1 MVRVGIGYL
10 GTSQLMVS
18 TANLELVP
26 STTPTGWNMGYKLY
40 RFSFLNDQDCTVIVN
55 GVTTLFIRASQGFEI
70 NEPDA
75 PITSFV
81 IVTAGINYNFVAG
94 Y

>member
-1 MVRVGIGYL
+1 MARVGIGYI
-10 GTSQLMVS
+10 GTSQLMTS
-18 TANLELVP
+18 TSNLELVP
-26 STTPTGWNMGYKLY
+26 SPSASWNVGYKLY

>member
-10 GTSQLMVS
+10 GTSQLMTS
-18 TANLELVP
+18 TSNLELVP
-26 STTPTGWNMGYKLY
+26 SPSASWNVGYKLY

-81 IVTAGINYNFVAG
+81 IVTAGITYNFVAG